1 MNAAAGPHPAVA
13 GPTHAWAEQ
22 ALDALTSLP
31 GVRRAGLALPEGG
44 GRRLNFTSAD
54 HPGQRPATWCRVDAY
69 DDVPLNT
76 AVRTGRAV
84 VGDLA
89 QLGDSHPTFVERQ
102 RGTETVA
109 LAAVPIVAGGHTLG
123 AYVLFYRRSPGFA
136 DHTVRE
142 LVELGV
148 RLGEALRSTR
158 VTPSADLQADLHAG
172 MRTPPAGAQV
182 ALFAV
187 ASDPAAVGPARQ
199 QLREA
204 LSAWGID
211 EELVDAAALC
221 MSELVTN
228 AVVHAD
234 SGCHVQVTWGA
245 GTLTVEVRNP
255 GSPPDLPEPDS
266 SDPLQVHG
274 RGLQLVD
281 ALASRRGSE
290 RDADGFST
298 WFVMER

>member
-1 MNAAAGPHPAVA
+1 VNAAAGSDPAVA
-13 GPTHAWAEQ
+13 GPTQAWAEQ

-31 GVRRAGLALPEGG
+31 GVRRAGLALLEGG
-44 GRRLNFTSAD
+44 GRRLNFTSAE
-54 HPGQRPATWCRVDAY
+54 HTGERPVAWCRVDAY

-84 VGDLA
+84 VGDLV
-89 QLGDSHPTFVERQ
+89 QLAGSHPAFVERQ
-102 RGTETVA
+102 HGTETVA

-123 AYVLFYRRSPGFA
+123 AYVLFYRRSPGFG
-136 DHTVRE
+136 DGTVGE
-142 LVELGV
+142 LVELGA
-148 RLGEALRSTR
+148 RLGEALRGTR
-158 VTPSADLQADLHAG
+158 ATPSADVDADPHAG

-199 QLREA
+199 ELRGI
-204 LSAWGID
+204 LSAWGVD
-211 EELVDAAALC
+211 DELVDTAALC

-255 GSPPDLPEPDS
+255 GSPPDLPPPDA

>member
-1 MNAAAGPHPAVA
+1 VNAAAGSDPVVA

-22 ALDALTSLP
+22 SLDTLTSLA
-31 GVRRAGLALPEGG
+31 GVRRAGLALLEGG
-44 GRRLNFTSAD
+44 GRRLNFTSAE
-54 HPGQRPATWCRVDAY
+54 HAGHRPVTWCQVDAY

-84 VGDLA
+84 VGDLE
-89 QLGDSHPTFVERQ
+89 QLVTSHPDFVERQ
-102 RGTETVA
+102 RGTETLA
-109 LAAVPIVAGGHTLG
+109 LAAVPLVADGHTLG
-123 AYVLFYRRSPGFA
+123 AYVLFYRHPPGFPEA
-136 DHTVRE
+136 AVRE
-142 LVELGV
+142 LVDLGA

-158 VTPSADLQADLHAG
+158 ADRVTALDAR

-187 ASDPAAVGPARQ
+187 ASDPAAVGTARQ
-199 QLREA
+199 ALRAA
-204 LSAWGID
+204 LASWD
-211 EELVDAAALC
+211 VDREITETAALC

-234 SGCHVQVTWGA
+234 SGCHVQVTWIAGA
-245 GTLTVEVRNP
+245 LTVEVRNP

-281 ALASRRGSE
+281 ALASQWGSE
-290 RDADGFST
+290 RDAHGFSA
-298 WFVMER
+298 WFVLER